1 MSFSLISCVVFVYT
15 AHRQPTTQQQYCQK
29 IQRQAKTAWGNRFG
43 ASKLMH
49 LFLYIQ
55 DIVAARLRRR
65 CARFS
70 SSFQEERRRD
80 RTSCSDRGDLRAGVK
95 PSTAPSLLCSLSPIM
110 ERIVRQIMAL
120 VRLELRKGRLVSGFC
135 LGHRRRRDARRLDRV
150 LLMLLFHALLLPFP
164 AQRPVESII
173 SQFNGERCCFKI
185 CLNRSVA
192 PSSAGRPAHML
203 SRSGKTEDRRAEQ
216 SRDRSLRTE
225 VIFWEQLFRACSLGK
240 SELKGAEGLLGAFG
254 VRVELRKQPRIE
266 LCEARFPFVHIRVLL
281 PSKVFD
287 PMLR

>member
-1 MSFSLISCVVFVYT
+1 MCCFCVHCAQAADNATARLSKDPKAGKNSVGKPFWRFKAYAFIFVYSG
-15 AHRQPTTQQQYCQK
+15 YCCGP
-29 IQRQAKTAWGNRFG
+29 IAAALRTVLILFPRGKTPR
-43 ASKLMH
+43 S
-49 LFLYIQ
+49 
-55 DIVAARLRRR
+55 D
-65 CARFS
+65 
-70 SSFQEERRRD
+70 
-80 RTSCSDRGDLRAGVK
+80 SCSDRGDLRAGVK
-95 PSTAPSLLCSLSPIM
+95 
-110 ERIVRQIMAL
+110 R
-120 VRLELRKGRLVSGFC
+120 RLVYGFC
-135 LGHRRRRDARRLDRV
+135 LGHRRGRDTRRLDRV

-173 SQFNGERCCFKI
+173 PQFNGERCCFKI

-225 VIFWEQLFRACSLGK
+225 VIFWELLFRACSLGK
-240 SELKGAEGLLGAFG
+240 SELKGAEGQLGAFG

>member
-15 AHRQPTTQQQYCQK
+15 AHRQPTMQQQDCQK
-29 IQRQAKTAWGNRFG
+29 IQRQAKTAWGNRSG

-95 PSTAPSLLCSLSPIM
+95 
-110 ERIVRQIMAL
+110 R
-120 VRLELRKGRLVSGFC
+120 RLVYGFC
-135 LGHRRRRDARRLDRV
+135 LGHRRGRDTRRLDRV

-173 SQFNGERCCFKI
+173 PQFNGERCCFKI

-225 VIFWEQLFRACSLGK
+225 VIFWELLFRACSLGK
-240 SELKGAEGLLGAFG
+240 SELKGAEGQLGAFG